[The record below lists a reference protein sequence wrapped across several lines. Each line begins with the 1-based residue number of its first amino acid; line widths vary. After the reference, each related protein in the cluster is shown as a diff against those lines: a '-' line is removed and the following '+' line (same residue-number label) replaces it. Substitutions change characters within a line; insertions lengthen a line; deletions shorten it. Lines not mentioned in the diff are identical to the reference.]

1 MRHFSTNSGVTG
13 KLIERATHS
22 TQDILSIHVHV
33 LPQSNMYYERL
44 LELELEVRTGRSD
57 FARLYLGYVLETRY
71 CTRIFFEGK
80 GPLDEK
86 QERNVPDL

>member
-1 MRHFSTNSGVTG
+1 
-13 KLIERATHS
+13 
-22 TQDILSIHVHV
+22 
-33 LPQSNMYYERL
+33 MYYERL